1 SSYFGVIDLAG
12 FPKDVYY
19 MYQSEWTDKTVLHV
33 FPHWNWQKGETVDLW
48 AYYSNADEVELFVN
62 GKSCG
67 IKKKEKDVYHVS
79 WRVTFEPGTVRVV
92 SRKNGKEVLSRELH
106 TAGEPARIRLSADRH
121 SIKADGVDLSF
132 VTVDIL
138 DRDGNLCPHAD
149 NLVKFEVDG
158 AAFVSGVDNGSPIS
172 SESFKKPER
181 KAFYGKCL
189 VVLQNNT
196 AQGEITLKATSA
208 GLQESA
214 LTLEAR

>member
-1 SSYFGVIDLAG
+1 
-12 FPKDVYY
+12 
-19 MYQSEWTDKTVLHV
+19 M
-33 FPHWNWQKGETVDLW
+33 
-48 AYYSNADEVELFVN
+48 
-62 GKSCG
+62 
-67 IKKKEKDVYHVS
+67 
-79 WRVTFEPGTVRVV
+79 
-92 SRKNGKEVLSRELH
+92 LSRELH
-106 TAGEPARIRLSADRH
+106 TAGEPARIRLSADRN

-132 VTVDIL
+132 ITVDIL

-158 AAFVSGVDNGSPIS
+158 AAVVSGVDNGSPIS

>member
-1 SSYFGVIDLAG
+1 LELA
-12 FPKDVYY
+12 K
-19 MYQSEWTDKTVLHV
+19 S
-33 FPHWNWQKGETVDLW
+33 ETVDLW

-62 GKSCG
+62 DKSYG

-106 TAGEPARIRLSADRH
+106 TAGEPARIKLSADRN

-208 GLQESA
+208 GLQEGT